1 MTSVLS
7 SEEEEELRLQRA
19 QVTRQ
24 LYEVAEG
31 RREGQEKRRQEGRRG
46 EKGFGKTKSSRT
58 KQRQEV
64 DTKRTYLP
72 EDGQDYLYDTEES
85 ETDGRQKKYDTRRQ
99 TYQQVQQKEEVI
111 DNTYATDEP
120 REVVRKKIRTT
131 PRYKKR
137 KLKPKTKSKDELMFE
152 EEKIGDEKKNL
163 RFEVSRKREQESS
176 LGVAQSEEWGEKM
189 WQEVKEDQKWGW
201 GDAGGRLQEQE
212 MRRRAGVQ
220 EQEQEMK
227 RRAGVQEPEQE
238 MRRRLGSR
246 RRKTQASVGVNP
258 WVDSQ
263 TGDSQTVETVQ
274 QNRSQ
279 LSGEVKGNFTLHY
292 SFRVYATGFSPT
304 TGSR

>member
-31 RREGQEKRRQEGRRG
+31 RREGQERRRQEGRRG
-46 EKGFGKTKSSRT
+46 EKGFGHTKSSRT
-58 KQRQEV
+58 KQKQAV
-64 DTKRTYLP
+64 DTKRTYLA
-72 EDGQDYLYDTEES
+72 EDDQDYLYDTEEP
-85 ETDGRQKKYDTRRQ
+85 ETAGRQKMYDTRRQ
-99 TYQQVQQKEEVI
+99 TYQQVQPKEEVL
-111 DNTYATDEP
+111 DDTYTTDKP

-137 KLKPKTKSKDELMFE
+137 KLKPKTKSKEEIMFE

-163 RFEVSRKREQESS
+163 RFEVSSNRGQETSE
-176 LGVAQSEEWGEKM
+176 GVAQSEEWGEKM

-201 GDAGGRLQEQE
+201 GDAGGRVQEQE
-212 MRRRAGVQ
+212 MRRRAG
-220 EQEQEMK
+220 
-227 RRAGVQEPEQE
+227 GQEPEQE
-238 MRRRLGSR
+238 MKRRLGSR
-246 RRKTQASVGVNP
+246 RRKTPASVGVNP
-258 WVDSQ
+258 WEDSQ
-263 TGDSQTVETVQ
+263 TGESQTVETVK
-274 QNRSQ
+274 QNRSE
-279 LSGEVKGNFTLHY
+279 LSGEVKGKVTLYY